1 MKGRFFLIVVLVF
14 LAAGV
19 VCLRG
24 QTPAA
29 QPMVEMKGVK
39 PALKLQTPLE
49 GFMTALNGKL
59 DLRASEVEF
68 EPGGEVRDHYHFG
81 PGIRRVLAGKL
92 TIIYADTKKEQVV
105 QAGEYFYES
114 GDANIWAV
122 NRGTEPAK
130 LLIVELVPGGLKGSA
145 MAPLARRTELAE
157 KGSRLKET
165 VCSKD

>member
-1 MKGRFFLIVVLVF
+1 MNSRWFVFVVLVF
-14 LAAGV
+14 LTMRTASV
-19 VCLRG
+19 RG

-39 PALKLQTPLE
+39 PAMKLQKPLE
-49 GFMTALNGKL
+49 GFMTVLNGKF

-81 PGIRRVLAGKL
+81 PGIRRVLAGEL
-92 TIIYADTKKEQVV
+92 TLIYADTKKEEVV
-105 QAGEYFYES
+105 RAGEYFYES
-114 GDANIWAV
+114 GDINIWAV

-130 LLIVELVPGGLKGSA
+130 LLIVELVPGGFKGSA